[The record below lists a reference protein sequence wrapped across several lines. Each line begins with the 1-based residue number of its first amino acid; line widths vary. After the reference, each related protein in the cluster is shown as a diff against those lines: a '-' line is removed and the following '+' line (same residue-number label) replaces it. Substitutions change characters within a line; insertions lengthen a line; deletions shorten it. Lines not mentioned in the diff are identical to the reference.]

1 MLFIDFGASWQGR
14 SVHTFEGGK
23 QNRWQNLCLKKGWCS
38 TYKTYLVVLYN
49 THVNAL
55 IHPFLIL
62 LMIII

>member
-38 TYKTYLVVLYN
+38 TYVKRISWYY
-49 THVNAL
+49 
-55 IHPFLIL
+55 IIRM
-62 LMIII
+62 LML